1 MIKDKKKV
9 KKKIYLNGIPK
20 KIDYDAYIVIRN
32 QEEQLNNHESALIKY
47 ALIYSAKDK
56 HTEDEELLYNYCMQF
71 SSITGALDNIK
82 KNNEEETKDS

>member
-47 ALIYSAKDK
+47 ALIYSTKDK

-71 SSITGALDNIK
+71 PSITGALDNIK
-82 KNNEEETKDS
+82 KNNEEETKNK